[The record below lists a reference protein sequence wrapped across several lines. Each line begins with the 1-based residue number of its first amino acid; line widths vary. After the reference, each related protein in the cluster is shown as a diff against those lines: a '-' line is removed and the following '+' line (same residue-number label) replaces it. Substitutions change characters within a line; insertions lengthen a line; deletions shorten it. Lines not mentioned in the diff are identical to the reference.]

1 VAIVPASLSSINV
14 DGVAYRPLRGKAA
27 RSAMWMVLRAG
38 KLSPQEALFMTL
50 ARELGTR

>member
-1 VAIVPASLSSINV
+1 V

-27 RSAMWMVLRAG
+27 RSVMWMVLRAE

-50 ARELGTR
+50 AGELGAR